1 MPLITRVFL
10 RTALVFLMA
19 GLSLLLVANVL
30 GMPWAVVLLPT
41 YLHLFTVGFMTFMIA
56 GVALWMFPR
65 FTKEAPRGPEIWGW
79 LSYGFMTLG
88 LLLRAI
94 AEPAPSLGVGSL
106 GPLLVFS
113 AVCQWFGGLI
123 LVGLLWPRIKEK

>member
-10 RTALVFLMA
+10 RTALIFLMA
-19 GLSLLLVANVL
+19 GLSLLLVGNVL

-65 FTKEAPRGPEIWGW
+65 FTKEAPRGPEILGW
-79 LSYGFMTLG
+79 LSYGFMTTG
-88 LLLRAI
+88 LVLRAI

-123 LVGLLWPRIKEK
+123 LVGLLWPRVKEK